1 MRITKIM
8 SDMALLLSLKY
19 SIAQPKV
26 KDELDDIDPKK
37 LECNE
42 YKLNKLDKDRSNLYL
57 LINHF
62 KHEIY
67 Y

>member
-42 YKLNKLDKDRSNLYL
+42 YKLNKLDKDR
-57 LINHF
+57 
-62 KHEIY
+62 
-67 Y
+67 